1 MLRKRSISERILY
14 TFIFILFAAFALSYL
29 YIFFWGIMS
38 SLKDHDS
45 IIMTPFAL
53 PEKPNWHIF
62 IDIFTDFSVGETGFW
77 EMTFNSVWF
86 SVIPSAGGILFCAM
100 LSYVTTK
107 YKFFGA
113 KAYYYV
119 SFVVMLLP
127 IYSSGGA
134 AYKLIYNLGLTNS
147 YAFVILGFGGL
158 GATYMFF
165 AAFYKN
171 ISWSYA
177 EAAFIDGA
185 NDFQVFFRIMF
196 PQSVSML
203 GALFLLSWMASWN
216 SYDAQLLYLPL
227 LPTLSVGIY
236 QYDFMM
242 TYGVADGKG
251 SNYLFAAC
259 MISCIPTLVMF
270 IAFNNVM
277 MSNISLGGIKE

>member
-1 MLRKRSISERILY
+1 MFGRKTVAEKILY
-14 TFIFILFAAFALSYL
+14 AFMFVLFSVFALSYL
-29 YIFFWGIMS
+29 YIFFWGTMS
-38 SLKDHDS
+38 SLKDYSS
-45 IIMTPFAL
+45 IVIDPFSL
-53 PEKPNWHIF
+53 PKNPNWRVF
-62 IDIFTDFSVGETGFW
+62 IDVFGEFSVNETGFL
-77 EMTFNSVWF
+77 EMTFNSIWF

-107 YKFFGA
+107 YRFFGA

-134 AYKLIYNLGLTNS
+134 AYKLIYNLGLTNN
-147 YAFVILGFGGL
+147 YAYVILGFGGL

-171 ISWSYA
+171 LSWSYA

-185 NDFQVFFRIMF
+185 NDWQVFFKVML
-196 PQSVSML
+196 PQSLPML
-203 GALFLLSWMASWN
+203 GALFLIAWMGAWN
-216 SYDAQLLYLPL
+216 SYDAQLLYLPDI
-227 LPTLSVGIY
+227 PTLAVGIY
-236 QYDFMM
+236 FFDINMRYHPD
-242 TYGVADGKG
+242 KG
-251 SNYLFAAC
+251 NLLIAAC
-259 MISCIPTLVMF
+259 MISCIPTLIMF